1 MKAFIG
7 FSGKTVKC
15 LNVSPGLTPDQRFFM
30 SWATIWRIKYRNES
44 LRTQLLTKVQVPGM
58 YRANGAVFNMLEFYR
73 AFGVKAGDNMFRDE
87 KDR

>member
-1 MKAFIG
+1 
-7 FSGKTVKC
+7 
-15 LNVSPGLTPDQRFFM
+15 
-30 SWATIWRIKYRNES
+30 
-44 LRTQLLTKVQVPGM
+44 M